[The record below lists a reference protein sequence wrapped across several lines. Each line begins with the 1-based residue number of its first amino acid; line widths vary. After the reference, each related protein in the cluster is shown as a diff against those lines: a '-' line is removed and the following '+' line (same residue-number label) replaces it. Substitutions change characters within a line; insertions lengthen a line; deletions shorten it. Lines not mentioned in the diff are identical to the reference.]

1 MESKFSESWLS
12 IQSALLNDGVTYLPD
27 FGAQFGIQSPQDL
40 SEVLTSWPVEW
51 SAYLF
56 GQSRRT
62 KLAGEVYTAS
72 EYSPKRSFPA
82 HHELS
87 YTPHPPKWI
96 VFYAHRGT
104 DTGSMRL
111 LDGRLIFDS
120 IQKSSWSYLLGQEI
134 VYRKCMPSEGR
145 IGFGKTWQ
153 EHFENSD
160 SDGVSTFIDSHGVSY
175 QWLDNGDLSIQYRT
189 PFTRQHTVGQ
199 VWYAQPRLW
208 HLPFRG
214 LDWFERSVDANY
226 WPTAVHLGSG
236 ERFPVEFLYWL
247 EEQEQH
253 CARRIQIGKGGLVI
267 VDNHRVAHGRE
278 PYAGQ
283 REHWVT
289 MGN

>member
-1 MESKFSESWLS
+1 MEFNFSEEWLA
-12 IQSALLNDGVTYLPD
+12 IQSEIRKDGVVYLPD
-27 FGAQFGIQSPQDL
+27 FGTQFGIKSPQDL
-40 SEVLTSWPVEW
+40 SQVLTSCPVKW

-72 EYSPKRSFPA
+72 EYNSKRSFPA

-96 VFYAHRGT
+96 VFYAHRGVE
-104 DTGSMRL
+104 TGSMRL
-111 LDGRLIFDS
+111 LDGRLVYES
-120 IQKSSWSYLLGQEI
+120 MQQSLWSDLLDQEI
-134 VYRKCMPSEGR
+134 LYRKCMPSERR

-153 EHFENSD
+153 EHFED
-160 SDGVSTFIDSHGVSY
+160 SDRDRVSTLLDSQRVSY
-175 QWLDNGDLSIQYRT
+175 QWLVNGDLSIQYRT
-189 PFTRQHTVGQ
+189 SFTRQHTVGH

-214 LDWFERSVDANY
+214 LDWFERSIHPNY
-226 WPTAVHLGSG
+226 WPTAVQLGSG
-236 ERFPVEFLYWL
+236 DRFPVELLNWL
-247 EEQEQH
+247 EEQEQD
-253 CARRIQIGKGGLVI
+253 CARRIQIDAGGLVI

-278 PYAGQ
+278 PYVGQ

-289 MGN
+289 MGT